1 MDKRKAKQ
9 LEKLGFSKMW
19 IRDVMES
26 FKPKKKGKYKMEIYD
41 MEEIDQDPDE
51 GIHLDTAYF
60 DNERELSIIH
70 HFFEGNGYVMYLTET
85 GEIIGRGIIDGAP
98 FDEVEEIEGETW
110 EWSRLNSWYQ
120 YNQAKHLALR
130 TSTDDVQG
138 ILSLLRNRL
147 AEIRTTRR
155 YGEVV
160 QSAKEEEL
168 EMLID
173 TITEWRESK

>member
-1 MDKRKAKQ
+1 MDKRKAKE

-19 IRDVMES
+19 IKDVMES
-26 FKPKKKGKYKMEIYD
+26 FKPKKKGKYKMDIYD
-41 MEEIDQDPDE
+41 LEEIDQDPRDCLY
-51 GIHLDTAYF
+51 IDTAYF

-70 HFFEGNGYVMYLTET
+70 HFFEGNGYVMYITAT
-85 GEIIGRGIIDGAP
+85 GEEIGLGIIDGAP
-98 FDEVEEIEGETW
+98 FEEVEEIEGEPW
-110 EWSRLNSWYQ
+110 EWSELNSWYQ
-120 YNQAKHLALR
+120 YNQAKHLALIS
-130 TSTDDVQG
+130 STDDVQG

-173 TITEWRESK
+173 TITEWRKNK